1 MGELQA
7 MKMRL
12 RWYAI
17 IAVALVLLSVTACSQ
32 RERQPEQD
40 FSDLCDKMKNYIE
53 QAQAIAS
60 DLEDFNW
67 NEFSDIGILC
77 PPKGICPVG
86 SLPIV
91 EKSSVV
97 EEFMERWV
105 SLAERLPSPQ
115 TAKTYSVQ
123 CNNCLK
129 LASEVCSRSPYN
141 ESQTRMPEAEK
152 LTLTQWQELCS
163 QLQSA
168 LQGAEYLAFRN
179 KTIAAE
185 YTFPQLFAYFT
196 DSDERVKQ
204 KYLDKFMAK
213 SDKYIQLHG
222 ELIRNIQQAEQVA
235 SELANWQ
242 FSSQRPEE

>member
-1 MGELQA
+1 
-7 MKMRL
+7 MRL
-12 RWYAI
+12 KWYAI

-32 RERQPEQD
+32 RERQPEPE
-40 FSDLCDKMKNYIE
+40 FLDLCNKMKNYIE

-67 NEFSDIGILC
+67 NEFSDIGVLC

-91 EKSSVV
+91 EKSSVTG
-97 EEFMERWV
+97 EFMERWV
-105 SLAERLPSPQ
+105 PLVERLPSPQ

-123 CNNCLK
+123 CASCLK
-129 LASEVCSRSPYN
+129 LATEVCSRSPSN

-152 LTLTQWQELCS
+152 LALTQWQELCG

-168 LQGAEYLAFRN
+168 LTGAEYLAFRD

-185 YTFPQLFAYFT
+185 YTFPQLLLYFT
-196 DSDERVKQ
+196 NSDERIKQ
-204 KYLDKFMAK
+204 KYLNKFMAK
-213 SDKYIQLHG
+213 SDKYIQLHD
-222 ELIRNIQQAEQVA
+222 ELIHNIQQAEQVA

-242 FSSQRPEE
+242 FSPQGPEEQ

>member
-1 MGELQA
+1 
-7 MKMRL
+7 MRL

-17 IAVALVLLSVTACSQ
+17 IAVALVLLSVPACSQ
-32 RERQPEQD
+32 REGQPEQQFLD
-40 FSDLCDKMKNYIE
+40 PCDKMKKYIE

-67 NEFSDIGILC
+67 NEFSNIGLLC

-91 EKSSVV
+91 EKSSITG
-97 EEFMERWV
+97 ETLERWV
-105 SLAERLPSPQ
+105 PLAERLPSPQ

-129 LASEVCSRSPYN
+129 LASGVCSRRPYN
-141 ESQTRMPEAEK
+141 ESQTRTLEAEK
-152 LTLTQWQELCS
+152 LTVTQWQELCG

-168 LQGAEYLAFRN
+168 LQGAEYLAFRD

-185 YTFPQLFAYFT
+185 YTFPQLLAYFT

-204 KYLDKFMAK
+204 KYFTKFMTK
-213 SDKYIQLHG
+213 SDKYIQLHD
-222 ELIRNIQQAEQVA
+222 ELIHNIQQAEQLT

-242 FSSQRPEE
+242 FSSQRLEEQ

>member
-1 MGELQA
+1 
-7 MKMRL
+7 MRL

-32 RERQPEQD
+32 REGQPEQQ
-40 FSDLCDKMKNYIE
+40 FLGPCDKMKKYIE

-67 NEFSDIGILC
+67 NEFSNIGLLC

-91 EKSSVV
+91 EKSSITG
-97 EEFMERWV
+97 ETLERWV
-105 SLAERLPSPQ
+105 PLAERLPSPQ

-129 LASEVCSRSPYN
+129 LASGVCSRRPYN
-141 ESQTRMPEAEK
+141 ESQTRTLEAEK
-152 LTLTQWQELCS
+152 LTVTQWQELCG

-168 LQGAEYLAFRN
+168 LQGAEYLAFRD

-185 YTFPQLFAYFT
+185 YTFPQLLAYFT

-204 KYLDKFMAK
+204 KYFTKFMTK
-213 SDKYIQLHG
+213 SDKYIQLHD
-222 ELIRNIQQAEQVA
+222 ELIHNIQQAEQLT

-242 FSSQRPEE
+242 FSSQRLEEQ

>member
-1 MGELQA
+1 

-17 IAVALVLLSVTACSQ
+17 IAVALVLLSVAACSQ
-32 RERQPEQD
+32 RERQPEQQFLD
-40 FSDLCDKMKNYIE
+40 PCDKMKKYIE

-67 NEFSDIGILC
+67 NEFSNIGILC

-91 EKSSVV
+91 EKSSVT
-97 EEFMERWV
+97 EETLERWV
-105 SLAERLPSPQ
+105 PLAERLPSPQ

-129 LASEVCSRSPYN
+129 LASEVCSRRPYN
-141 ESQTRMPEAEK
+141 ESQTRTLEAEK
-152 LTLTQWQELCS
+152 LTVTQWQELCS

-168 LQGAEYLAFRN
+168 LQGAEYLAFRD

-196 DSDERVKQ
+196 DSDEKVKQ
-204 KYLDKFMAK
+204 KYFTKFIAK

-222 ELIRNIQQAEQVA
+222 ELIRNIQQAEQLT

-242 FSSQRPEE
+242 FSSQRLEEQ